1 LNLLDPDIQKYVFKW
16 EHKNT
21 HSNSKF
27 IPEVQNEKQEKIG
40 TVQVRGGLILNTFCL
55 CDIKDST
62 LLHVRK
68 YFGFTGDSY
77 EVMDYDDNLIGIV
90 KGKLWSSRHI
100 LTMKNSKG
108 DEILQF
114 NEGYYFTYGG
124 VALKI
129 NSMDGKNVAGY
140 YITQKEVKKGRLR
153 NSNYHNTSVLHIY
166 DPNFDRKS
174 ILGMFICCV
183 LRFYNKLAPH
193 GGEGGGGG

>member
-16 EHKNT
+16 ET
-21 HSNSKF
+21 SDSKF

-40 TVQVRGGLILNTFCL
+40 TIQARGRLLLNEFCL

-62 LLHVRK
+62 LLHVRNH
-68 YFGFTGDSY
+68 FGFTGASY
-77 EVMDYDDNLIGIV
+77 DVKDYDDNLIGIV
-90 KGKLWSSRHI
+90 KGKLFSSRHI

-114 NEGYYFTYGG
+114 NERYNFTFTGRKF
-124 VALKI
+124 KI
-129 NSMDGKNVAGY
+129 NSMDGKIVAEFY
-140 YITQKEVKKGRLR
+140 MIQKQVKGGWWRGPD
-153 NSNYHNTSVLHIY
+153 YHNTCVLHIY

-183 LRFYNKLAPH
+183 LRFYNKLEPH
-193 GGEGGGGG
+193 GGVGGGGG